1 MKNEYCDIQENC
13 KMLIQAGNQ
22 YDAVVKQNQS
32 LQAELRFANDNNK
45 KDEEYIR
52 QLEEKNM
59 LLEEEV
65 KKRDRNIANLFEEK
79 NALHKLIDK
88 YANALKMIRD
98 KKHFN
103 SADSFAK
110 QILPEYEDIKN
121 GEGK

>member
-1 MKNEYCDIQENC
+1 MKNEYCDIQKNC

-88 YANALKMIRD
+88 YVNALKMIRD